1 MPEFRHE
8 PAMVHGGDWQ
18 NHQIEQHTTTLD
30 AFMENGANQ

>member
-1 MPEFRHE
+1 
-8 PAMVHGGDWQ
+8 MVHGGDWQ